1 MRGLAP
7 LIAFQIFVYSIV
19 LSTGEATACDCSPVS
34 HQTMMKESDLTF
46 EGKVL
51 SVVKNDPA
59 SGRHGKIASLMVTR
73 AWKGIEAGQAI
84 PIQTNS
90 AEMSCGVPFEQ
101 GKSYLVHAYSN
112 SIDNVHHT
120 SLCMATRPL
129 TPESVDPEK
138 FLGAP
143 LKPQAAQPSRAKSL
157 STGAPAAPKAASPS
171 CASGPSPRH
180 SSPAQLGSLFLFF
193 FALAYRRSRS
203 NPC

>member
-7 LIAFQIFVYSIV
+7 LIAFQIFVYPIV

-51 SVVKNDPA
+51 SIVKNDPA
-59 SGRHGKIASLMVTR
+59 SGRHGKIAILMVTR

-120 SLCMATRPL
+120 SLCMATRQL
-129 TPESVDPEK
+129 TEKSVDPEK
-138 FLGAP
+138 VLGAP
-143 LKPQAAQPSRAKSL
+143 LKPGAAQASRAKSL
-157 STGAPAAPKAASPS
+157 STAAPAAPKAASPS
-171 CASGPSPRH
+171 CALRPYSSD
-180 SSPAQLGSLFLFF
+180 SSPNQLGGLFLFF
-193 FALAYRRSRS
+193 AALACLRSRP
-203 NPC
+203 NPS